1 MNVLGIIRAVLELLK
16 QLFNYGKKTEKKN
29 LEAVVDARR
38 RDKLDWVRNR
48 MSDNAP
54 EEARRDQADH
64 PGQ

>member
-16 QLFNYGKKTEKKN
+16 QLFSYGKKTEKKN

-48 MSDNAP
+48 MSNDTP
-54 EEARRDQADH
+54 EEAGRDQADH
-64 PGQ
+64 PGE